1 MEAMDKAISGT
12 VFERLKLRV
21 RVLTIF
27 STCTSKISYVYQ
39 QKQVNPDNED
49 ITLTFKHL

>member
-12 VFERLKLRV
+12 VFERLKLWV

-27 STCTSKISYVYQ
+27 PTCTRKISYVYP
-39 QKQVNPDNED
+39 QK
-49 ITLTFKHL
+49 

>member
-1 MEAMDKAISGT
+1 MKAMDKAISGT

-27 STCTSKISYVYQ
+27 PTCTSKISYVYQ
-39 QKQVNPDNED
+39 QSEVNPDNENFN
-49 ITLTFKHL
+49 L